1 MLSHEYLS
9 LIDISFDSKQNRLFE
24 MKVVELLIKECQ
36 YKGLHLGGSRK
47 PDGIIYTS
55 NLSNNYGVIIDTKAY
70 SKGYDLPI
78 SQVDEMTRYVEENNK
93 RDKTR
98 NPNEW
103 WNNFET
109 TINEFYFAFI
119 SGEFKGNINEKL
131 ERITIATNRKGAAI
145 AIISLIKLAN
155 EVKAQR
161 MNFEDVK
168 RIFQNKVY

>member
-1 MLSHEYLS
+1 
-9 LIDISFDSKQNRLFE
+9 
-24 MKVVELLIKECQ
+24 
-36 YKGLHLGGSRK
+36 
-47 PDGIIYTS
+47 
-55 NLSNNYGVIIDTKAY
+55 
-70 SKGYDLPI
+70 
-78 SQVDEMTRYVEENNK
+78 MTRYVEENNK